1 MEEMEGLK
9 ICLNCL
15 WFSPRIKKGEQ
26 IYLEICEKR
35 YGSSWKITQLQ
46 KFHFQKGS
54 ENNDR
59 YATGSKKGQG
69 LLEKKGVVL
78 FLKEYIPQF
87 FNSF

>member
-26 IYLEICEKR
+26 IYLEICEKDMVPV
-35 YGSSWKITQLQ
+35 GKLHSCKNFI
-46 KFHFQKGS
+46 
-54 ENNDR
+54 
-59 YATGSKKGQG
+59 SKKGQG
-69 LLEKKGVVL
+69 LLEKKEVVL
-78 FLKEYIPQF
+78 FSKEYIPQF